1 MTNKLASAN
10 ICAVQEIQ
18 QKNGS
23 LKLNQV
29 KVGQSVRVSRVLG
42 EGALRQRILDM
53 GLTRGAEVTVR
64 KMAPLGDP
72 LEVTVRGY
80 QLSLRKAEAACI
92 LVE

>member
-1 MTNKLASAN
+1 M
-10 ICAVQEIQ
+10 QEIQ

-29 KVGQSVRVSRVLG
+29 KVGQRVRVSRVLG

-80 QLSLRKAEAACI
+80 ELSLRKAEAACI
-92 LVE
+92 FVD

>member
-1 MTNKLASAN
+1 M
-10 ICAVQEIQ
+10 QEIQ
-18 QKNGS
+18 QKKGN

>member
-1 MTNKLASAN
+1 MTSKLASAN
-10 ICAVQEIQ
+10 IYAVQEIQ

>member
-1 MTNKLASAN
+1 M
-10 ICAVQEIQ
+10 QEIQ